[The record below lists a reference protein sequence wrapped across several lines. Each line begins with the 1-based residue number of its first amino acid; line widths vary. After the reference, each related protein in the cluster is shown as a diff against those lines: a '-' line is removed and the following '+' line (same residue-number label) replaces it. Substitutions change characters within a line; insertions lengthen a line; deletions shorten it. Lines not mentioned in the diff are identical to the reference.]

1 MKVHHISLFFL
12 IFLFFFIQI
21 NSEEISISLDDIET
35 NVENDNYQIA
45 SKVLNLNT
53 NNEYKISGSC
63 TECKIKVNQKT
74 DMTITLNSIS
84 LSNSNDGPFIIGK
97 STKVNLILEGESTIS
112 DDEDI
117 TKDDTEEIFEGAGIK
132 FKSSSS
138 LVISGTGKLTVI
150 GTPKNGIKGAKKSSL
165 TINGGTLSIKAAK
178 NALACDNLITIND
191 GTIEIESDSD
201 GIKSEPDSDDD
212 ESKGTIIINGGN
224 INIISK
230 SDAIQAAY
238 NLEING
244 GIFNIKTY
252 EGADSE
258 TFDKDTMSA
267 KGLKCSTNEH
277 ENVTNV
283 LNINGGEFH
292 LDTSDDSVHSDY
304 NITITKG
311 IFEIKSGDDAIH
323 ADQYLIL
330 GEKDETDNSLLNIKI
345 EKSYEGLE
353 GSQVYIY
360 SGTYNIIA
368 SDDGINSAGDTDD
381 NCQNGGGMG
390 PGGNQGG
397 MGPGGNQG
405 GMGPGGNQGGMG
417 PGGNNERPMR
427 NLRKRSL
434 QPNQMS
440 NQCYIF
446 HIYIYGGDI
455 YVNTESDGLD
465 ANGNIY
471 IYGGNL
477 EVWGMKSGGD
487 GDPIDL
493 DGTLYILGGTV
504 LAGGSSGMNSLHQY
518 ANTIAQNFIYET
530 NSYSANKEISIKSG
544 DNLIKSITIPKTIN
558 YLFYTS
564 KETDSNYK
572 FSEGT
577 TNYKT
582 GATSVDP
589 ENTGNQGTG
598 NFPGNQ
604 GNQPQFPGNNGNPT
618 QTDENANDSNNKGV
632 YLFNKGIIVFIL
644 GFIFML

>member
-63 TECKIKVNQKT
+63 TECKININQKT

-97 STKVNLILEGESTIS
+97 SAKVNLILEGESTIS

-117 TKDDTEEIFEGAGIK
+117 AKDDTEETFEGAGIK

-390 PGGNQGG
+390 PRGNQGG

-504 LAGGSSGMNSLHQY
+504 LAGGSSGMNPLHQY

-544 DNLIKSITIPKTIN
+544 DNLIKSIKIPKTIN

-589 ENTGNQGTG
+589 ENTGNLGTG
-598 NFPGNQ
+598 NFPGN
-604 GNQPQFPGNNGNPT
+604 NGNSK
-618 QTDENANDSNNKGV
+618 QTDENANDSNNKGE
-632 YLFNKGIIVFIL
+632 YLLYNAFIIFIVGL
-644 GFIFML
+644 IMI

>member
-53 NNEYKISGSC
+53 NNDYKISGSC
-63 TECKIKVNQKT
+63 TECKINVNQKT

-97 STKVNLILEGESTIS
+97 SAKVNLILEGESTIS

-311 IFEIKSGDDAIH
+311 IFEIKSGDDSIH

-368 SDDGINSAGDTDD
+368 SDDGINSAGDTYD

-504 LAGGSSGMNSLHQY
+504 LAGGSSGMNPLHQY

-530 NSYSANKEISIKSG
+530 NSYSTNKEISIKSG
-544 DNLIKSITIPKTIN
+544 DNLIKAITIPKTIN

-572 FSEGT
+572 LRE
-577 TNYKT
+577 
-582 GATSVDP
+582 D
-589 ENTGNQGTG
+589 
-598 NFPGNQ
+598 
-604 GNQPQFPGNNGNPT
+604 
-618 QTDENANDSNNKGV
+618 NKI
-632 YLFNKGIIVFIL
+632 FNIKMFIL
-644 GFIFML
+644 ILLYFHSHQGHRFLYLHII

>member
-1 MKVHHISLFFL
+1 
-12 IFLFFFIQI
+12 
-21 NSEEISISLDDIET
+21 
-35 NVENDNYQIA
+35 
-45 SKVLNLNT
+45 
-53 NNEYKISGSC
+53 
-63 TECKIKVNQKT
+63 
-74 DMTITLNSIS
+74 
-84 LSNSNDGPFIIGK
+84 
-97 STKVNLILEGESTIS
+97 
-112 DDEDI
+112 
-117 TKDDTEEIFEGAGIK
+117 
-132 FKSSSS
+132 
-138 LVISGTGKLTVI
+138 
-150 GTPKNGIKGAKKSSL
+150 
-165 TINGGTLSIKAAK
+165 
-178 NALACDNLITIND
+178 
-191 GTIEIESDSD
+191 
-201 GIKSEPDSDDD
+201 
-212 ESKGTIIINGGN
+212 
-224 INIISK
+224 
-230 SDAIQAAY
+230 
-238 NLEING
+238 
-244 GIFNIKTY
+244 
-252 EGADSE
+252 
-258 TFDKDTMSA
+258 MSA

-277 ENVTNV
+277 ENVTNE

-397 MGPGGNQG
+397 MGPGGN
-405 GMGPGGNQGGMG
+405 
-417 PGGNNERPMR
+417 NERPMR

-493 DGTLYILGGTV
+493 DGTLYILGVTV
-504 LAGGSSGMNSLHQY
+504 LAGGSSGMNPLHQY

-564 KETDSNYK
+564 KDTNSNYK
-572 FSEGT
+572 FSERT
-577 TNYKT
+577 TSYQT
-582 GATSVDP
+582 GATSVNPD
-589 ENTGNQGTG
+589 NNRNQGS
-598 NFPGNQ
+598 
-604 GNQPQFPGNNGNPT
+604 
-618 QTDENANDSNNKGV
+618 SNNKGE
-632 YLFNKGIIVFIL
+632 YLLYNAFIIFIVGL
-644 GFIFML
+644 IMI

>member
-1 MKVHHISLFFL
+1 
-12 IFLFFFIQI
+12 
-21 NSEEISISLDDIET
+21 
-35 NVENDNYQIA
+35 
-45 SKVLNLNT
+45 
-53 NNEYKISGSC
+53 
-63 TECKIKVNQKT
+63 
-74 DMTITLNSIS
+74 
-84 LSNSNDGPFIIGK
+84 
-97 STKVNLILEGESTIS
+97 
-112 DDEDI
+112 
-117 TKDDTEEIFEGAGIK
+117 
-132 FKSSSS
+132 
-138 LVISGTGKLTVI
+138 
-150 GTPKNGIKGAKKSSL
+150 
-165 TINGGTLSIKAAK
+165 
-178 NALACDNLITIND
+178 
-191 GTIEIESDSD
+191 
-201 GIKSEPDSDDD
+201 
-212 ESKGTIIINGGN
+212 
-224 INIISK
+224 
-230 SDAIQAAY
+230 
-238 NLEING
+238 
-244 GIFNIKTY
+244 
-252 EGADSE
+252 
-258 TFDKDTMSA
+258 
-267 KGLKCSTNEH
+267 
-277 ENVTNV
+277 
-283 LNINGGEFH
+283 
-292 LDTSDDSVHSDY
+292 
-304 NITITKG
+304 
-311 IFEIKSGDDAIH
+311 
-323 ADQYLIL
+323 
-330 GEKDETDNSLLNIKI
+330 
-345 EKSYEGLE
+345 
-353 GSQVYIY
+353 
-360 SGTYNIIA
+360 
-368 SDDGINSAGDTDD
+368 
-381 NCQNGGGMG
+381 MG
-390 PGGNQGG
+390 PGV
-397 MGPGGNQG
+397 NQG

-544 DNLIKSITIPKTIN
+544 DNLIKSIKIPKTIN